1 MISLTNVRPFFYIL
15 TNYNCKRILMKKM
28 AILALIMG
36 LMISMNNCT
45 STRGTNSI
53 AGAKIS
59 SFLDIRAL
67 NRKDYKV
74 IGNVKGEASFTRTRT
89 LFFPTYS
96 FGTPYLGTDKRDSG
110 SVSGYPSFIVPF
122 SPIDYAK
129 DQAIYNALE
138 KLDGADA
145 ILQPRFKTKC
155 EDYSF
160 ILIYNEEKCTV
171 TVIGKAI
178 SINEG

>member
-1 MISLTNVRPFFYIL
+1 
-15 TNYNCKRILMKKM
+15 MKKM

-74 IGNVKGEASFTRTRT
+74 IGNVKGEASFTRTRYV
-89 LFFPTYS
+89 LPLYPFVTYS
-96 FGTPYLGTDKRDSG
+96 FGTPFVGLNEKRDSG
-110 SVSGYPSFIVPF
+110 SISGYPSFI
-122 SPIDYAK
+122 SPLSPLDYTK

-145 ILQPRFKTKC
+145 VLQPRFKTKC
-155 EDYSF
+155 EDFNF
-160 ILIYNEEKCTV
+160 IFIYNEEKCTV